1 MREILFRG
9 KRVDNGEWVEG
20 YYVKI
25 NEYRPRVAKHIII
38 PLNATLFPGTDGLSD
53 YKNVIPETVGQWTG
67 LTDMTGKKIFDGDIV
82 DCTFYYDIGQYPK
95 YSTKRR
101 LVQYKIGGF
110 YPFTQCT
117 NDPAYIVGN
126 IHDNPEL
133 LEETKK

>member
-25 NEYRPRVAKHIII
+25 PERYTGIIKHIII
-38 PLNATLFPGTDGLSD
+38 PLTIALWHVLEGEK
-53 YKNVIPETVGQWTG
+53 YYEKVIPETVGQYTG
-67 LTDMTGKKIFDGDIV
+67 LTDMAGKKIFEGDIV
-82 DCTFYYDIGQYPK
+82 DCTFCYDIGQYPT

-101 LVQYKIGGF
+101 LVQYKLAGF

-117 NDPAYIVGN
+117 HDSVHIVGN
-126 IHDNPEL
+126 IHDNPGL

>member
-20 YYVKI
+20 Y
-25 NEYRPRVAKHIII
+25 
-38 PLNATLFPGTDGLSD
+38 LFKCWDEVYILWGMTNGSPNMI
-53 YKNVIPETVGQWTG
+53 KVIPETVGQWTG
-67 LTDMTGKKIFDGDIV
+67 LTDKSGKKIFEGDVV
-82 DCTFYYDIGQYPK
+82 DCTFCYDIGQYPR

-110 YPFTQCT
+110 APFNNCT
-117 NDPAYIVGN
+117 NDPVYIVGN

-133 LEETKK
+133 FKENNGDPEILEANKK